1 MAKTEHKKANFKILI
16 IDDSSISTSRISES
30 LNEVGYQ
37 AIESS
42 NSPSE
47 GFQMATSDDF
57 HLYIIDVVMPKVSGI
72 EIAKEISA
80 KEENSCILM
89 ISSLDSE
96 NILIESIASGAN
108 DFLVKPLDKQQITN
122 SVDKLYEYAIKAKI
136 F

>member
-1 MAKTEHKKANFKILI
+1 MAKTEQKKANFKILV
-16 IDDSSISTSRISES
+16 IDDSNISANLISETLS
-30 LNEVGYQ
+30 EAGYQ

-47 GFQMATSDDF
+47 GFQKATSDDF

-72 EIAKEISA
+72 EIAKEITN

-89 ISSLDSE
+89 VSSLDSE
-96 NILIESIASGAN
+96 NVLIESIASGAN
-108 DFLVKPLDKQQITN
+108 DFLVKPLEKQQLTN